1 MITIPLAKSLSCSAI
16 SRRSFILGLLAVQ
29 GCSTVSGPVSP
40 LPAEG
45 PYASELFP
53 VRPVN
58 RSKFAKDLQPVTVAK
73 RMDATPGSIIVDP
86 HNKHLYF
93 VESQGTVRRYGIA
106 VGKSG
111 YSWRGT
117 ATIERKAKWPA
128 WHPTDDM
135 HAETPG
141 LPKRIEPGSA
151 NPLGARALYLF
162 VNGRDT
168 LYRIHGTNEPWTIGT
183 EASSGCI
190 RMLNEDIIE
199 LYEKV
204 QVGATVQVL

>member
-1 MITIPLAKSLSCSAI
+1 MTTIPLAKSVSYSAI

-29 GCSTVSGPVSP
+29 GCSTVSGTMSP
-40 LPAEG
+40 SPDES
-45 PYASELFP
+45 PYSSEPFP

-58 RSKFAKDLQPVTVAK
+58 RGKFAKDLQPVTMAK
-73 RMDATPGSIIVDP
+73 KVDAPPGAIIVDP
-86 HNKHLYF
+86 HSKHIYY

-106 VGKSG
+106 VGKTG

-135 HAETPG
+135 HAETLG
-141 LPKRIEPGSA
+141 LPKRIAPGPA

-162 VNGRDT
+162 SDGRDT

-204 QVGATVQVL
+204 QTGAKVQVL

>member
-1 MITIPLAKSLSCSAI
+1 MIASSSKPSARFVV
-16 SRRSFILGLLAVQ
+16 SRRKFLLGLLALQ
-29 GCSTVSGPVSP
+29 ACSATSENLPQTSGATAYSS
-40 LPAEG
+40 E
-45 PYASELFP
+45 PYP
-53 VRPVN
+53 IRPIN
-58 RSKFAKDLQPVTVAK
+58 RSKFAKDLQPVTMAGTT
-73 RMDATPGSIIVDP
+73 DAASGSIVVDP
-86 HNKHLYF
+86 RNKHLYF
-93 VESQGTVRRYGIA
+93 VESPGVVRRYGIA

-111 YSWRGT
+111 YSWRGL

-141 LPKRIEPGSA
+141 LPKRIEPGPA
-151 NPLGARALYLF
+151 NPLGARALYLYS
-162 VNGRDT
+162 NGQDT

-204 QVGATVQVL
+204 KTGAQVEVK

>member
-1 MITIPLAKSLSCSAI
+1 MKTIPLAKSLSCSAI

-29 GCSTVSGPVSP
+29 GCGTVSGPVSP
-40 LPAEG
+40 LPGES
-45 PYASELFP
+45 PYSSELFP

-58 RSKFAKDLQPVTVAK
+58 RGKFAKDLQPVTMAK
-73 RMDATPGSIIVDP
+73 RIDASPGSVVIDP

-93 VESQGTVRRYGIA
+93 IESQGTVRRYGIA
-106 VGKSG
+106 VGKTG
-111 YSWRGT
+111 YSWRGV
-117 ATIERKAKWPA
+117 ATINRKVKWPA
-128 WHPTDDM
+128 WYPTDDM

-141 LPKRIEPGSA
+141 LPKRIEPGPA

-162 VNGRDT
+162 SDGRDT

-204 QVGATVQVL
+204 KVGATVQVL

>member
-1 MITIPLAKSLSCSAI
+1 MITIPLAKSLAGSAV
-16 SRRSFILGLLAVQ
+16 SRRSFILGLLAVH
-29 GCSTVSGPVSP
+29 GCSTVGGAVSS

-58 RSKFAKDLQPVTVAK
+58 RSKFARDLQPVTMAK
-73 RMDATPGSIIVDP
+73 QVDATPGSIIVDP

-111 YSWRGT
+111 YSWRGM

-141 LPKRIEPGSA
+141 LPKRIEPGPA

>member
-1 MITIPLAKSLSCSAI
+1 MITIPLAKSLGCSAI

-29 GCSTVSGPVSP
+29 GCSTVSGAVSS
-40 LPAEG
+40 LPTEG

-58 RSKFAKDLQPVTVAK
+58 RSKFARDLQPVTMAK
-73 RMDATPGSIIVDP
+73 QVDATPGSIIVDP

-141 LPKRIEPGSA
+141 LPKRIEPGPA

-162 VNGRDT
+162 VNRRDT

-204 QVGATVQVL
+204 KVGATVQIL

>member
-1 MITIPLAKSLSCSAI
+1 MTPISLAKPLCRPAI
-16 SRRSFILGLLAVQ
+16 SRRSFLLGLLAVQ
-29 GCSTVSGPVSP
+29 GCSTGSGTLSP
-40 LPAEG
+40 SVGEN
-45 PYASELFP
+45 PYSSELFP

-58 RSKFAKDLQPVTVAK
+58 RGKFAKDLQPVTMAK
-73 RMDATPGSIIVDP
+73 QVDASPGSVIVDP

-93 VESQGTVRRYGIA
+93 VESPTTVRRYGIA
-106 VGKSG
+106 VGKTG
-111 YSWRGT
+111 YSWRGN

-141 LPKRIEPGSA
+141 LPKRIEPGPA

-162 VNGRDT
+162 SDGRDT

-190 RMLNEDIIE
+190 RMLNEDIIK

-204 QVGATVQVL
+204 KIGATVQVL